1 MPSFNPKSE
10 SELNAERLLPK
21 GEYDFE
27 IGKAVNKQFST
38 GSQGIALTL
47 NVYQPDG
54 TFRLV
59 NDNLIFMDSCMF
71 KVSNFCKATGLY
83 EHYKAGNLDASD
95 CEGRGGKCKL
105 DIEPEG
111 EYPAKNKVTSYVVP
125 KEQKRPSQPQAVKIK
140 TEVKAAEPAPVD
152 EDVPF

>member
-1 MPSFNPKSE
+1 MPSFTPKSD

-27 IGKAVNKQFST
+27 IGKAENKLFKT

-47 NVYQPDG
+47 NVYTPDG
-54 TFRLV
+54 SIRLV

-83 EHYKAGNLDASD
+83 EHYKAGNLDAQD
-95 CEGRGGKCKL
+95 CVSRAGKCRI
-105 DIEPEG
+105 DIEAEG
-111 EYPAKNKVTSYVVP
+111 EFPAKNKVTSYVVP
-125 KEQKRPSQPQAVKIK
+125 KEQRKAPQPQAAKVVVATKA
-140 TEVKAAEPAPVD
+140 TEPDSD
-152 EDVPF
+152 ETPF